1 MAKDLSPILL
11 SELRRFIVRN
21 LGLEFPKSRQ
31 ADLER
36 RLQLAADELGFPNV
50 NACMQSLI
58 SSSWTPHQVEILAG
72 SLTVGETYFFRD
84 RAAFDV
90 FEKRLLPEIISA
102 RAAGSRRLRIWSA
115 GCCTGEEPYT
125 LAILTSEHLP
135 DLPRWSVT
143 IRGTDLNPRFL
154 ARCRRGIYRDWSFRG
169 VSNELRDSYFKKL
182 PDGEY
187 EIRRHIKRMVTFS
200 YLNLVENNYPSP
212 LNNTGSMDIIFC
224 RNVLMYF
231 QQEQLQA
238 AARRIAS
245 CLQTGGWLVVG
256 AGEGATLPLDGLTP
270 ISIDGR
276 VFYRKEPLFS
286 PPPARKPREQPLPPP
301 PPVKKTENID
311 AEDCTRRAH
320 EFADQGQLEE
330 ALHWTD
336 KALRVSRFNAELYQ
350 LKATILQE
358 QGRIQEAYVAL
369 RTAVAID
376 SKAVMAH
383 FAIGCLGLHRAS
395 MAIEA
400 RNSMH
405 IVLEL
410 LEDHAE
416 DEILVDAEGLTAGRL
431 RDVVLSMLGEEDTL

>member
-1 MAKDLSPILL
+1 MANELSPILL

-21 LGLEFPKSRQ
+21 LGLEFPQSRQ
-31 ADLER
+31 TDLER

-90 FEKRLLPEIISA
+90 FEKRLLPEIISSRGVGA
-102 RAAGSRRLRIWSA
+102 RRLRIWSA

-125 LAILTSEHLP
+125 LAILTRQNLL
-135 DLPRWSVT
+135 DLSRWSVT

-154 ARCRRGIYRDWSFRG
+154 ARCRRGLYRDWSFRG
-169 VSNELRDSYFKKL
+169 VSQELQDTYFEKL
-182 PDGEY
+182 PDGQF
-187 EIRRHIKRMVTFS
+187 EIRQDIKRMVSFS

-212 LNNTGSMDIIFC
+212 LNNTGSMDVIFC

-245 CLQTGGWLVVG
+245 CLETGGWLVVG

-276 VFYRKEPLFS
+276 VFYRKEPLFR
-286 PPPARKPREQPLPPP
+286 PPPRKMPAPRRPAV
-301 PPVKKTENID
+301 VKKSPTVDVLE
-311 AEDCTRRAH
+311 CSKRAH
-320 EFADQGQLEE
+320 DFANQGQLEE
-330 ALHWTD
+330 ALHWTE
-336 KALRVSRFNAELYQ
+336 KALTVSRFDAELYQ

-376 SKAVMAH
+376 SSSVMAH

-400 RNSMH
+400 RNSMR
-405 IVLEL
+405 IALEL
-410 LEDHAE
+410 LEDRDE
-416 DEILVDAEGLTAGRL
+416 NEILPGAEGLTAGRL
-431 RDVVLSMLGEEDTL
+431 RDVMLSMIGEEELP